1 MRSNRMR
8 TRRCLE
14 MLALAVTSVVSAL
27 SGCAT
32 VPSGH
37 VGVVLRAGGV
47 DPVPL
52 GEGAHTV
59 SPWTRVD
66 VYDLRVDEHN
76 EDLAA
81 ISADGAQVE
90 ARASILTFHPVPDE
104 IVALAREVGP
114 RFYEVLVL
122 PIVSATVRKVLA
134 GVPADQLDTP
144 GIIRVQTEVTRL
156 AAQRLRPYHI
166 VVDSVNLRA
175 LNLLS
180 TSLAY
185 ATVLETG
192 VEEQKVLLA
201 RQQVALATQRAD
213 ARREEAR
220 GIAAAHTVVAPTL
233 TRDIL
238 QDSANR
244 AWSTLLT
251 SSSTTVE
258 VRASSEPTLTEV
270 EP

>member
-156 AAQRLRPYHI
+156 AAQRLRAVSHHRRQCEP
-166 VVDSVNLRA
+166 SRA
-175 LNLLS
+175 EPALDV
-180 TSLAY
+180 A
-185 ATVLETG
+185 G
-192 VEEQKVLLA
+192 VRDGAGERGRGAEGPSRAPAGCA
-201 RQQVALATQRAD
+201 R
-213 ARREEAR
+213 
-220 GIAAAHTVVAPTL
+220 HTAG
-233 TRDIL
+233 
-238 QDSANR
+238 
-244 AWSTLLT
+244 
-251 SSSTTVE
+251 
-258 VRASSEPTLTEV
+258 
-270 EP
+270 